1 MGFELIEIE
10 NNGIHVAPGRWVNI
24 GQRWAWLTLVGVER
38 LSSGALMGLEIIH
51 LICEK
56 RKIQWPLCPL

>member
-10 NNGIHVAPGRWVNI
+10 NNGIHVALGRWVNI
-24 GQRWAWLTLVGVER
+24 GQRWAWLMLVGVDS
-38 LSSGALMGLEIIH
+38 LSGALMGVVIIY

-56 RKIQWPLCPL
+56 KKIRWPLCPL